1 MLACGVRVYVCLHV
15 HIYMYRLCGRI
26 DGWMEVRVHIC
37 FTCVFH
43 RCFRIDSWMRACV
56 CVCVCVYMYIS
67 MCIAGVVGVKS
78 ASAHMFLHVC
88 FIGA

>member
-1 MLACGVRVYVCLHV
+1 MVGWKCECTFVLHV
-15 HIYMYRLCGRI
+15 
-26 DGWMEVRVHIC
+26 C
-37 FTCVFH
+37 FIGASGSIVGCL
-43 RCFRIDSWMRACV
+43 RA